1 LHAISL
7 VDNIDKLSHARA
19 RLAFIYDSFSQPDD
33 FEFSEFGGVFGLTI
47 ILEEPG

>member
-1 LHAISL
+1 MHAISL